1 MIRPSRMT
9 STPRMARKTESGACG
24 GKTSLRVKNRETGWS
39 VILPVVRPNKIAIIV
54 TMTILTT

>member
-1 MIRPSRMT
+1 
-9 STPRMARKTESGACG
+9 MARKTESGVCG
-24 GKTSLRVKNRETGWS
+24 VKISLRVKICEADWS